1 LAAERREPQ
10 RNRPRTSD
18 LKDFDHG
25 SHARIDPGLCAR
37 REKESA
43 PATVTETEMLMSDC
57 VTGCVKAEELEA
69 GFHEI
74 ARIMAIDSRQFEEGK
89 KCLLFLDIFH
99 GRALVLNQ
107 TNLRTLIAA
116 FGPSSENWTGQEVT
130 VNRTTADFKGKPVP
144 AIRLEAMRRLALT
157 ATPIAPKPKPA
168 TVTIASAPADYP
180 EGYGGALID
189 DDIPF

>member
-1 LAAERREPQ
+1 
-10 RNRPRTSD
+10 
-18 LKDFDHG
+18 
-25 SHARIDPGLCAR
+25 
-37 REKESA
+37 
-43 PATVTETEMLMSDC
+43 MLMSDC

-74 ARIMAIDSRQFEEGK
+74 ARIMAIDSRQFEEGSK
-89 KCLLFLDIFH
+89 GIVFLDIFH

-107 TNLRTLIAA
+107 TNLRALITA